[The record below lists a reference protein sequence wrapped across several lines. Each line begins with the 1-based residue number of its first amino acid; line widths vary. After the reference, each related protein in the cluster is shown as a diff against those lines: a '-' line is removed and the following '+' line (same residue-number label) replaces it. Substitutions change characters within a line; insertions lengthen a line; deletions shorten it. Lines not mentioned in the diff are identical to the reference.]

1 MLPGFKTYGV
11 QFDLTDS
18 QKIVPMN
25 QWGPLTYNTQISIG
39 LDSNTNKFRTNE
51 IINLLVRIKNVSTN
65 DGFGMIVGLP
75 ITFTEGAS
83 FLVTSPSG
91 KDLTP
96 AMQHSYRLQGLATWI
111 QPNHVEGFAF
121 HFDEICQYN
130 EIGTYKI
137 LVKMQ
142 RPSPDRRKL
151 FDVISNPLYVTIIP
165 D

>member
-96 AMQHSYRLQGLATWI
+96 AMQHSYRLALA
-111 QPNHVEGFAF
+111 
-121 HFDEICQYN
+121 
-130 EIGTYKI
+130 
-137 LVKMQ
+137 
-142 RPSPDRRKL
+142 RPA
-151 FDVISNPLYVTIIP
+151 
-165 D
+165 